1 MKKYIITAIVAF
13 LYLLF
18 PLFAPPTIQTD
29 ASGETYACILEDDT
43 YFYTAKNEKQGLF
56 LLPKTYFVKVLDSA
70 PDYCKVEYLYD
81 GSDVK
86 KLVGYAKTSQLTF
99 VNFVPKTPYLHL
111 LFEVC
116 YRIEESKLSGNDS
129 LNEIKITCA
138 YYGDFY
144 VGSKAYCY
152 VLRGDDFGY
161 VLKPD
166 DLSYEENPEY
176 ALHYTPPE
184 SLPTDEKSTSSN
196 TSPAQ
201 IAILIALCLL
211 VPLLAW
217 LIIKPPRRLPYEEED

>member
-1 MKKYIITAIVAF
+1 MKKYIITVVIAF

-18 PLFAPPTIQTD
+18 PLFSLPATPTQ
-29 ASGETYACILEDDT
+29 AEGKTYACILEDDV
-43 YFYTAKNEKQGLF
+43 YFYTARNEKQGLF
-56 LLPKTYFVKVLDSA
+56 LLPKTYYVKVLDTA

-86 KLVGYAKTSQLTF
+86 KLVGYAKTSELTF
-99 VNFVPKTPYLHL
+99 VDYVPQTPYLHL

-116 YRIEESKLSGNDS
+116 YRIEETELGGNNS

-152 VLRGDDFGY
+152 VLRGDTFGY

-166 DLSYEENPEY
+166 DLTYAENPEY
-176 ALHYTPPE
+176 ELRQTPPE
-184 SLPTDEKSTSSN
+184 EDKSEEKNSSSH

-211 VPLLAW
+211 VPILAW
-217 LIIKPPRRLPYEEED
+217 LIIKPPRRPPYEEED